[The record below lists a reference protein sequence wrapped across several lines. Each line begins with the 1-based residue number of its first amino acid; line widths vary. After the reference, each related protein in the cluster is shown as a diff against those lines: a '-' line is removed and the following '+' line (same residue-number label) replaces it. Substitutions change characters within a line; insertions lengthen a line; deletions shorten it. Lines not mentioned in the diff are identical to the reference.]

1 MPRIAQI
8 GDFQPHSDYFTQPS
22 NDLLLC
28 AEISHGGFRLF
39 CLLLSYCREPGK
51 FECWPS
57 QPTLAGQLKVT
68 ERTIRNWLSELEQAG
83 FITITS
89 RQADQDSNIYQLHN
103 HRLTAPPKETDFR
116 TLRKSTPPP
125 KETDFRTLRKNF
137 SYETHESKHMNHVCE
152 SAPQNP
158 PLMELEPVAKR
169 HNPNPNSRGYVPL
182 LKAAGLGDKAAGELA
197 AIAAGNA
204 RDEAYIKRWIE
215 VAATKNNPA
224 GYLVKVIT
232 SNGEPPSESGAK
244 VARLAS
250 GRRTSGDSRYP
261 CKNAGCN
268 GFRRE
273 FAAHYCED
281 CLKKGVRTN
290 VVISES

>member
-1 MPRIAQI
+1 MPQIAEI
-8 GDFQPHSDYFTQPS
+8 GDYQSPDEHFTQPS

-28 AEISHGGFRLF
+28 AEISDGAFRLF
-39 CLLLSYCREPGK
+39 CLLLSYCRQPGS

-57 QPTLAGQLKVT
+57 QPTLAEQLHT
-68 ERTIRNWLSELEQAG
+68 SIRTIRRFLAELEKAG
-83 FITITS
+83 FVTITL
-89 RQADQDSNIYQLHN
+89 RRAEQDSNLYQLHN
-103 HRLTAPPKETDFR
+103 HRVRAAPPDKFVR
-116 TLRKSTPPP
+116 TLRSKMPPP
-125 KETDFRTLRKNF
+125 PVKNDRYHRTNL

-158 PLMELEPVAKR
+158 SLIELEPVAKR
-169 HNPNPNSRGYVPL
+169 HNPNPNSQGYVPL

-250 GRRTSGDSRYP
+250 QRSRSGDSRYP
-261 CKNAGCN
+261 CKNDGCN